1 MAMYATQVMEG
12 TFSREEIIAVLLR
25 KKRIAEIKAES
36 IRRNSR
42 YEWESAFYASV
53 ISLIGIPEEE
63 MSINP
68 MRNRP
73 IIDLP
78 ISIRLYNILK
88 KNLGNGS
95 DRVLFR
101 EIESLSL
108 HQIRQWLNFGKT
120 TERELIDLCEMAG
133 VKLKQ

>member
-1 MAMYATQVMEG
+1 MYATQVMEG

-25 KKRIAEIKAES
+25 KKRTAEIKAES
-36 IRRNSR
+36 IRRKSR
-42 YEWESAFYASV
+42 YEWEATFYASV
-53 ISLIGIPEEE
+53 IALIGIPAEE

-78 ISIRLYNILK
+78 ISVRLYNILK
-88 KNLGNGS
+88 KNLGNGN
-95 DRVLFR
+95 DKVLFR

-120 TERELIDLCEMAG
+120 SERELIDLCDMSG
-133 VKLKQ
+133 VKLKN